1 MALPGNQNIKYLS
14 TVTWQATIY
23 TLWWERNDR
32 LHRGTHRSPNI
43 LIKKISSIIKNRIS
57 ALRP

>member
-1 MALPGNQNIKYLS
+1 MAHSGNQNIKFLF

-23 TLWWERNDR
+23 TLWWEHNDR
-32 LHRGTHRSPNI
+32 LHIGTHRPPGL